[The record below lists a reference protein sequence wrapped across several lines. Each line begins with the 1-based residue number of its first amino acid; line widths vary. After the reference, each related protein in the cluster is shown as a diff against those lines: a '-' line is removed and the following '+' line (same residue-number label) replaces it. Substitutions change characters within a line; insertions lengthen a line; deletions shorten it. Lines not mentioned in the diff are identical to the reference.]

1 MTLCHYN
8 GAFRFN
14 RNIVE
19 CKASAP
25 HHNTMPSPLV
35 LIETLWN
42 VKEDQNEFHEMLV
55 EVLIETLWNVKL
67 RRPAILAPVLQR
79 F

>member
-1 MTLCHYN
+1 MFSLWCSH
-8 GAFRFN
+8 
-14 RNIVE
+14 
-19 CKASAP
+19 
-25 HHNTMPSPLV
+25 V

-67 RRPAILAPVLQR
+67 RRPAILAPVGIS